1 MVLILIDVTLNPVS
15 LSYIPFGNK
24 YYRYSYCKN
33 NVYSLYIP
41 VFSSEKWTGIAYIP
55 GATAPFFA
63 AGVVPLPAAGLG
75 AGFAAA
81 LTGALAATGFL
92 GGILKR
98 NVKKKN
104 FSKIVLHSTALHL

>member
-1 MVLILIDVTLNPVS
+1 MQPCIVKVAPIFIDVYSTLHFVQH
-15 LSYIPFGNK
+15 LTVRTTVHIVKIKF
-24 YYRYSYCKN
+24 R
-33 NVYSLYIP
+33 
-41 VFSSEKWTGIAYIP
+41 P

-98 NVKKKN
+98 NVRK
-104 FSKIVLHSTALHL
+104 LL

>member
-1 MVLILIDVTLNPVS
+1 MQPCIVKVAPIFIDVYPTLYFVQH
-15 LSYIPFGNK
+15 LTVRTVRIVKIKFIP
-24 YYRYSYCKN
+24 
-33 NVYSLYIP
+33 
-41 VFSSEKWTGIAYIP
+41 A
-55 GATAPFFA
+55 ATAPFFA

-98 NVKKKN
+98 SVRK
-104 FSKIVLHSTALHL
+104 LL

>member
-1 MVLILIDVTLNPVS
+1 MQPCIVKVAPIFIDVYPTLYFVQH
-15 LSYIPFGNK
+15 LTTVRIVKIKF
-24 YYRYSYCKN
+24 
-33 NVYSLYIP
+33 
-41 VFSSEKWTGIAYIP
+41 IP

-98 NVKKKN
+98 SVRK
-104 FSKIVLHSTALHL
+104 LL

>member
-1 MVLILIDVTLNPVS
+1 MQPCIVKVAPIFIDVYPTLYFVQHLTVRTVRINFVK
-15 LSYIPFGNK
+15 IKF
-24 YYRYSYCKN
+24 
-33 NVYSLYIP
+33 
-41 VFSSEKWTGIAYIP
+41 IP

-81 LTGALAATGFL
+81 LTGALAAIGFL

-98 NVKKKN
+98 SVRK
-104 FSKIVLHSTALHL
+104 LL

>member
-1 MVLILIDVTLNPVS
+1 MPATHATLYRQSGPNIYRRVS
-15 LSYIPFGNK
+15 DSLFCTAFDSTYC
-24 YYRYSYCKN
+24 SYCKN
-33 NVYSLYIP
+33 KVYRL
-41 VFSSEKWTGIAYIP
+41 P

-98 NVKKKN
+98 SVRK
-104 FSKIVLHSTALHL
+104 LL

>member
-1 MVLILIDVTLNPVS
+1 MVYKTVLFQIFRHASHSCNLVSSKWPQYLSTCIRLFIL
-15 LSYIPFGNK
+15 
-24 YYRYSYCKN
+24 YSTVRIVK
-33 NVYSLYIP
+33 IK
-41 VFSSEKWTGIAYIP
+41 FIP

-98 NVKKKN
+98 SVRK
-104 FSKIVLHSTALHL
+104 LL